1 MILKELELTHYR
13 NLEQIQVR
21 FDDPIILFVGPNA
34 QGKTNLLESIYV
46 LAMAKSHRT
55 SKDKELIR
63 WDESFARLSCRVE
76 RRHGPLGLDI
86 QLTARGKKAKINGL
100 EQRKLSD
107 YIGAM
112 NVVMFAPEDLNIVK
126 GSPHVRRRFLDM
138 EIGQVSP
145 TYLYHISQYQKI
157 VQQRNQAMKELQ
169 QRKQFREML
178 DVYNRQMA
186 DLAVKVLQ
194 KRFVFMEK
202 LKEWGREIHA
212 QITQGGESLTLS
224 YENTLPV
231 TQDMSREEAE
241 ESVYQHLTSI
251 QEREI
256 ARGTSLAGPHRDDI
270 HFFINGTNVHQY
282 GSQGQQRTTALS
294 LKLAEIELIHQEVGE
309 YPLLL
314 LDDVLSELDANRQ
327 SHLLQ
332 NIKDRVQTFV
342 TTTGV
347 EGLYHQ
353 TLKQAALYRVRQGT
367 VERET

>member
-1 MILKELELTHYR
+1 MILTELELTHYR
-13 NLEQIQVR
+13 NFEHAHVQ
-21 FDDPIILFVGPNA
+21 FDQPIVLFVGHNA
-34 QGKTNLLESIYV
+34 QGKTNMLEAIYV
-46 LAMAKSHRT
+46 LAMAKAHRT
-55 SKDKELIR
+55 SKDKELIQ
-63 WDESFARLSCRVE
+63 WEQEYASLSCRTE
-76 RRHGPLGLDI
+76 RRHGTISLDI
-86 QLTARGKKAKINGL
+86 RLTPKGKKARINSL

-112 NVVMFAPEDLNIVK
+112 NVVMFAPEDLGIVK
-126 GSPHVRRRFLDM
+126 GSPNVRRRFLDM
-138 EIGQVSP
+138 EIGQVSKS
-145 TYLYHISQYQKI
+145 YLHAILQYQKI

-169 QRKQFREML
+169 MGKPYRDML
-178 DVYNRQMA
+178 DVYNMQMA
-186 DLAVKVLQ
+186 DVAAKVLM
-194 KRFVFMEK
+194 KRYGFMGK
-202 LKEWGREIHA
+202 LEQWGQEIHA
-212 QITQGGESLTLS
+212 QITQGKEHLHLAYHNS
-224 YENTLPV
+224 LPV
-231 TQDMSREEAE
+231 TQDMSQQEA
-241 ESVYQHLTSI
+241 VDVIYKHLTSI
-251 QEREI
+251 QDREI

-270 HFFINGTNVHQY
+270 EFFINGTNVHQY

-353 TLKQAALYRVRQGT
+353 TLQQAALYRVNQGT
-367 VERET
+367 VVRET